1 MNLFDTH
8 AHFTG
13 SEDEISQLLRRARE
27 AGVTRVL
34 AVGGSDELNKGVDD
48 AFNLTAADASLYP
61 KVYKAIGFDRDQIN
75 SDPSKLDF
83 TGASAVGE
91 IGLDYYYS
99 LDTREAQLSL
109 MGRELELSRELNLPV
124 IIHTREADD
133 DTLGI
138 LREIPSRGI
147 IHSFTGNPTF
157 CKKLLDLGYYISLSG
172 IVTFRAADNVRET
185 AKVIP
190 LDRILI
196 ETDTPYLAPVPK
208 RGQPNEPA
216 FVMHTA
222 KFLAELLGVDLM
234 EFISITTANALEIL
248 ATSELSR

>member
-13 SEDEISQLLRRARE
+13 SEEEISQLLRRARE

-61 KVYKAIGFDRDQIN
+61 KVYKAIGFDRDQIDC
-75 SDPSKLDF
+75 DPSKLDF

>member
-13 SEDEISQLLRRARE
+13 SEDGISQLLRRARE

-99 LDTREAQLSL
+99 LDTRETQLSL

-172 IVTFRAADNVRET
+172 IVTFRAANNVRET

-248 ATSELSR
+248 ASSELSR

>member
-34 AVGGSDELNKGVDD
+34 AVGGSDELNKGVND
-48 AFNLTAADASLYP
+48 AFNLTVADASLYP
-61 KVYKAIGFDRDQIN
+61 KVYKAIGFDRDQIDC
-75 SDPSKLDF
+75 DPSKLDF

-133 DTLGI
+133 DTLGV
-138 LREIPSRGI
+138 LKEIPSRGI

-248 ATSELSR
+248 ASSELLR

>member
-13 SEDEISQLLRRARE
+13 SEEEISQLLRRARE

>member
-1 MNLFDTH
+1 
-8 AHFTG
+8 
-13 SEDEISQLLRRARE
+13 
-27 AGVTRVL
+27 L
-34 AVGGSDELNKGVDD
+34 A
-48 AFNLTAADASLYP
+48 AADASLYP
-61 KVYKAIGFDRDQIN
+61 KVYKAIGFDRDQID
-75 SDPSKLDF
+75 SDPFKLDF

-109 MGRELELSRELNLPV
+109 MGRELELSRALNLPV

-133 DTLGI
+133 DTIGI
-138 LREIPSRGI
+138 LKEIPSRGI

-248 ATSELSR
+248 ASSELSR

>member
-13 SEDEISQLLRRARE
+13 GGEDISLLLTRARE

-34 AVGGSDELNKGVDD
+34 AVGGSDELNKGADD
-48 AFNLTAADASLYP
+48 AFRLSKADGSSYP
-61 KVYKAIGFDRDQIN
+61 EVFKAVGLDRDQIGLN
-75 SDPSKLDF
+75 PSSLDF
-83 TGASAVGE
+83 TGANAVGE
-91 IGLDYYYS
+91 IGLDYHYS
-99 LDTREAQLSL
+99 AETREAQMEL
-109 MGRELELSRELNLPV
+109 MAQQLELADKLDLPV
-124 IIHTREADD
+124 VIHTREADE
-133 DTLGI
+133 DTLSL
-138 LREIPSRGI
+138 LRETPTRGI
-147 IHSFTGNPTF
+147 IHSFTGEPGF

-190 LDRILI
+190 LDRLLI

-216 FVMHTA
+216 FVVHTA
-222 KFLAELLGVDLM
+222 RFLAEFLGVDFENLA
-234 EFISITTANALEIL
+234 EITTANAIE
-248 ATSELSR
+248 ALSI

>member
-34 AVGGSDELNKGVDD
+34 AVGGSDELNKGVND
-48 AFNLTAADASLYP
+48 AFNLTVADASLYP
-61 KVYKAIGFDRDQIN
+61 KVYKAIGFDRDQIDC
-75 SDPSKLDF
+75 DPSKLDF

-234 EFISITTANALEIL
+234 EFISLTTANALEIL
-248 ATSELSR
+248 ASSELSR

>member
-109 MGRELELSRELNLPV
+109 MGRELELSRALNLPV

-248 ATSELSR
+248 ASSELSR

>member
-48 AFNLTAADASLYP
+48 AFNLTVADASLYP
-61 KVYKAIGFDRDQIN
+61 KVYKAIGFDRDQIDC
-75 SDPSKLDF
+75 DPSKLDF

-109 MGRELELSRELNLPV
+109 MGRELELSRALNLPV

-208 RGQPNEPA
+208 RGQLNEPA

-248 ATSELSR
+248 ASSELSR

>member
-13 SEDEISQLLRRARE
+13 SEEEISQLLRRARE

-48 AFNLTAADASLYP
+48 AFNLAAADASLYP
-61 KVYKAIGFDRDQIN
+61 KVYKAIGFDRDQID

-234 EFISITTANALEIL
+234 EFISLTTANALEIL
-248 ATSELSR
+248 ASSELSR

>member
-13 SEDEISQLLRRARE
+13 SEEEISQLLRRARE

-222 KFLAELLGVDLM
+222 KFLAEFLGVDLM
-234 EFISITTANALEIL
+234 EFISITAANALEIL
-248 ATSELSR
+248 ASSELSR

>member
-91 IGLDYYYS
+91 IGLDYCYS

-234 EFISITTANALEIL
+234 EFILITTANALEIL
-248 ATSELSR
+248 ASSELSR

>member
-13 SEDEISQLLRRARE
+13 SEEEISQLLRRARE

-34 AVGGSDELNKGVDD
+34 AVGGSDELNKGVND
-48 AFNLTAADASLYP
+48 AVNLTTADASLYP
-61 KVYKAIGFDRDQIN
+61 KVHKAIGFDRDQIN

-109 MGRELELSRELNLPV
+109 MGRELELSRVLNLPV

>member
-13 SEDEISQLLRRARE
+13 SEEEISQLLRRARE

-48 AFNLTAADASLYP
+48 AFNLVTINASLCP

-75 SDPSKLDF
+75 RDPTKLDF
-83 TGASAVGE
+83 TSASAVGE

-147 IHSFTGNPTF
+147 IHSFTGSVGF

-172 IVTFRAADNVRET
+172 IVTFRAADNVREMS
-185 AKVIP
+185 KVIP
-190 LDRILI
+190 LDRILV
-196 ETDTPYLAPVPK
+196 ETDTPYLAPVPM
-208 RGQPNEPA
+208 RGQRNEPA
-216 FVMHTA
+216 FVMYTA
-222 KFLAELLGVDLM
+222 KFLADFLHIDFERLTVQ
-234 EFISITTANALEIL
+234 TTLNAFKVLNVRE
-248 ATSELSR
+248 

>member
-13 SEDEISQLLRRARE
+13 SEDEISLLLARAHE
-27 AGVTRVL
+27 AGVTRIL
-34 AVGGSDELNKGVDD
+34 AVGGSGELNKGSDD
-48 AFNLTAADASLYP
+48 ASRIACSDGSIYP
-61 KVYKAIGFDRDQIN
+61 KVYKAIGFDRDQTGY
-75 SDPSKLDF
+75 DPSSLDF

-91 IGLDYYYS
+91 IGLDYHYS
-99 LDTREAQLSL
+99 AETREAQLEL
-109 MGRELELSRELNLPV
+109 MGRQLELSQSLDLPV
-124 IIHTREADD
+124 VIHTREADD
-133 DTLGI
+133 DTLSI

-147 IHSFTGNPTF
+147 IHSFTGDPFF

-190 LDRILI
+190 LDKLLV

-208 RGQPNEPA
+208 RGQQNEPA
-216 FVMHTA
+216 FVTHTA
-222 KFLAELLGVDLM
+222 RFLADFLGVDF
-234 EFISITTANALEIL
+234 ETFVAQTTSNALEL
-248 ATSELSR
+248 LRLSR

>member
-34 AVGGSDELNKGVDD
+34 AVGGSDELNKGVND

-61 KVYKAIGFDRDQIN
+61 KVYKAIGFDRDQIDC
-75 SDPSKLDF
+75 DPSKLDF

-109 MGRELELSRELNLPV
+109 MGRELELSRALNLPV

-208 RGQPNEPA
+208 RGQLNEPA

-248 ATSELSR
+248 ASSELSR

>member
-48 AFNLTAADASLYP
+48 AFNLTVADASLYP

-222 KFLAELLGVDLM
+222 KFLAEFLGVDLM

>member
-34 AVGGSDELNKGVDD
+34 AVGGSDELNKGVND

-109 MGRELELSRELNLPV
+109 MGRELELSRALNLPV

-172 IVTFRAADNVRET
+172 IVTFRAAENVRET

-248 ATSELSR
+248 ASSELSR

>member
-13 SEDEISQLLRRARE
+13 GEDEISLLLRRARE
-27 AGVTRVL
+27 AGVARVL
-34 AVGGSDELNKGVDD
+34 AVGGSDELNKGVCD
-48 AFNLTAADASLYP
+48 AFGVARSGGLIYP
-61 KVYKAIGFDRDQIN
+61 EVYKAIGLDRDQIGR
-75 SDPSKLDF
+75 DPSELDF

-91 IGLDYYYS
+91 IGLDYHYS
-99 LDTREAQLSL
+99 AETREEQLEL
-109 MGRELELSRELNLPV
+109 MGRQLALSQSLDLPV
-124 IIHTREADD
+124 VIHTREADE
-133 DTLGI
+133 DTLAI
-138 LREIPSRGI
+138 LREIPTRGI
-147 IHSFTGNPTF
+147 IHSFTGEPGF

-190 LDRILI
+190 LDRLLV

-216 FVMHTA
+216 FVEHTA
-222 KFLAELLGVDLM
+222 RFLAEFLGVDFGSFM
-234 EFISITTANALEIL
+234 AQTTANALEVL
-248 ATSELSR
+248 HLG

>member
-83 TGASAVGE
+83 TGASALGE

-234 EFISITTANALEIL
+234 EFISLTTANALEIL
-248 ATSELSR
+248 ASSELSR

>member
-1 MNLFDTH
+1 MNFFDTH

-13 SEDEISQLLRRARE
+13 SEDEISQVLRRARE

-109 MGRELELSRELNLPV
+109 MGRELELSRALNLPV

-147 IHSFTGNPTF
+147 IHSFTGNPAF

-248 ATSELSR
+248 ASSELSR

>member
-13 SEDEISQLLRRARE
+13 GGEDISLLLTRARE

-34 AVGGSDELNKGVDD
+34 AVGGSDELNKGADD
-48 AFNLTAADASLYP
+48 AFRLSKADGSSYP
-61 KVYKAIGFDRDQIN
+61 EVFKAVGLDRDQIGLN
-75 SDPSKLDF
+75 PSSLDF
-83 TGASAVGE
+83 TGANAVGE
-91 IGLDYYYS
+91 IGLDYHYS
-99 LDTREAQLSL
+99 AETREAQMEL
-109 MGRELELSRELNLPV
+109 MGRQMELSRTFDLPV
-124 IIHTREADD
+124 VIHTREADE
-133 DTLGI
+133 DTLSI
-138 LREIPSRGI
+138 LREVPARGI
-147 IHSFTGNPTF
+147 IHSFTGEPGF

-190 LDRILI
+190 LDRLLI

-216 FVMHTA
+216 FVVHTA
-222 KFLAELLGVDLM
+222 RFLAEFLGVDFENLA
-234 EFISITTANALEIL
+234 EITTANAIE
-248 ATSELSR
+248 ALSI

>member
-13 SEDEISQLLRRARE
+13 SEEEISQLLRRARE

-48 AFNLTAADASLYP
+48 AFNLTVADASLYP
-61 KVYKAIGFDRDQIN
+61 KVYKAIGFDRDQID

-109 MGRELELSRELNLPV
+109 MGRELELSRALNLPV

-234 EFISITTANALEIL
+234 EFIFLTTANALEIL
-248 ATSELSR
+248 ASSELSR

>member
-61 KVYKAIGFDRDQIN
+61 KVYKAIGFDRDQIDC
-75 SDPSKLDF
+75 DPSKLDF

-109 MGRELELSRELNLPV
+109 MGRELELSRALNLPV

-248 ATSELSR
+248 ASSELSR

>member
-75 SDPSKLDF
+75 FDPSTLDF

-109 MGRELELSRELNLPV
+109 MGRELELSRALNLPV

-222 KFLAELLGVDLM
+222 KFLAEFRGIDLS
-234 EFISITTANALEIL
+234 EFVSLTTANALEIL
-248 ATSELSR
+248 ASSELSR

>member
-13 SEDEISQLLRRARE
+13 SEEEISQLLRRARE

-34 AVGGSDELNKGVDD
+34 AVGGSDELNKGVND

-61 KVYKAIGFDRDQIN
+61 KVYKAIGFDRDQIDC
-75 SDPSKLDF
+75 DPSKLDF

-248 ATSELSR
+248 ASSELSR

>member
-48 AFNLTAADASLYP
+48 AFNLTTLDDSLYP
-61 KVYKAIGFDRDQIN
+61 KVYKAIGFDRDQIDC
-75 SDPSKLDF
+75 DPYKLDF

-248 ATSELSR
+248 ASSELSR

>member
-61 KVYKAIGFDRDQIN
+61 KVYKAIGFDRDQID
-75 SDPSKLDF
+75 SDLSKLDF

-172 IVTFRAADNVRET
+172 IVTFRAAENVRET

-222 KFLAELLGVDLM
+222 MFLAELRGVDLK
-234 EFISITTANALEIL
+234 EFVSITTANALEIL
-248 ATSELSR
+248 ASGELST

>member
-61 KVYKAIGFDRDQIN
+61 KVYKAIGFDRDQIDC
-75 SDPSKLDF
+75 DPSKLDF

-234 EFISITTANALEIL
+234 EFVSITTANALEIL
-248 ATSELSR
+248 ASSELSR

>member
-34 AVGGSDELNKGVDD
+34 AVGGSDELNRGVDD
-48 AFNLTAADASLYP
+48 AFNLTSLEDSLYP

-109 MGRELELSRELNLPV
+109 MGRELELSRALNLPV

-248 ATSELSR
+248 ASSELSR